1 MRAPHLLALL
11 LSLALPAVAHP
22 ESATEALKARDAEI
36 RAALPPAGVE
46 PSPAVRAKLESIVT
60 RAVDLDGMVQKAMGK
75 SWGQATPTQRKRIV
89 GAFTKRFGALTGGQL
104 DSYRSTDVAYGA
116 EAPGAGG
123 TTTVPTKVVVKGEP
137 TEIAYALR
145 KQGAGWRIRGRRDR
159 RRLHG
164 GGLPLLVREDHREGG
179 HPGARDEAREGGG
192 PEVHEARATALPE
205 ARAVPEAPRR
215 GEAVAFDE
223 IGVRRRA

>member
-1 MRAPHLLALL
+1 MRALHLVGLL
-11 LSLALPAVAHP
+11 LSLALPAAAHP

-36 RAALPPAGVE
+36 RAALPPPGVE

-75 SWGQATPTQRKRIV
+75 SWGQATPAQKKRIV

-116 EAPGAGG
+116 EAPGADG

-145 KQGAGWRIRGRRDR
+145 RQGAAWRIEDVVIDGASTVEGFRSSFAKTIAKEGIA
-159 RRLHG
+159 
-164 GGLPLLVREDHREGG
+164 GLVTKLEKAAAQKAGPKA
-179 HPGARDEAREGGG
+179 GAQA
-192 PEVHEARATALPE
+192 
-205 ARAVPEAPRR
+205 APKAPA
-215 GEAVAFDE
+215 GAKP
-223 IGVRRRA
+223 